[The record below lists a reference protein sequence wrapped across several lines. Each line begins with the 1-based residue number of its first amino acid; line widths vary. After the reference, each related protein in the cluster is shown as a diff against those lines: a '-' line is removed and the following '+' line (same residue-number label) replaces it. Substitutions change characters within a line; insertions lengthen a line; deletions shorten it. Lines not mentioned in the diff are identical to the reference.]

1 MAKLKMLEE
10 EGNKLVKIAHT
21 MVAKDGEV
29 RKKLFLGVT
38 LILSLVGSFVLC
50 NINIYFL
57 AGSVCEPLLP
67 HRASGGLVEQAD
79 GGDEGDHQV
88 SRSSLVN
95 MTKFYL

>member
-38 LILSLVGSFVLC
+38 
-50 NINIYFL
+50 
-57 AGSVCEPLLP
+57 
-67 HRASGGLVEQAD
+67 
-79 GGDEGDHQV
+79 
-88 SRSSLVN
+88 
-95 MTKFYL
+95 

>member
-38 LILSLVGSFVLC
+38 LILSLVGSFILCIREPVIYVLAE
-50 NINIYFL
+50 F
-57 AGSVCEPLLP
+57 V
-67 HRASGGLVEQAD
+67 R
-79 GGDEGDHQV
+79 
-88 SRSSLVN
+88 
-95 MTKFYL
+95 

>member
-38 LILSLVGSFVLC
+38 LILSLVGSFVLTSTS
-50 NINIYFL
+50 IF
-57 AGSVCEPLLP
+57 
-67 HRASGGLVEQAD
+67 
-79 GGDEGDHQV
+79 
-88 SRSSLVN
+88 
-95 MTKFYL
+95 